1 MNEQRFREL
10 NHKVNKGTAT
20 KEEKD
25 EYMRMMLEAGKITQ
39 DQYDRYKSGEQSDAL
54 LSIAMFAGAVLLLGW
69 ILKNSGNE

>member
-25 EYMRMMLEAGKITQ
+25 EYMRMMLDAGKITQ

-54 LSIAMFAGAVLLLGW
+54 LSIAMLAGAVLLLGW

>member
-20 KEEKD
+20 KSEKD
-25 EYMRMMLEAGKITQ
+25 EYMRMMLDAGKITQ
-39 DQYDRYKSGEQSDAL
+39 DQYDRYKSGEQSDVL
-54 LSIAMFAGAVLLLGW
+54 LSIAMLAGAVLLLGW

>member
-54 LSIAMFAGAVLLLGW
+54 LSIAMLAGAVLLLGW